1 MQGAIPQWKR
11 TALMEVD
18 ENIQERPTMRRRMTN
33 AVKSK
38 FNQTDVARQLYQSE
52 QFKEYQEVRKEI
64 LQFKE
69 DLKDHLSQSQN
80 PAVMGSMAIYVILYN

>member
-1 MQGAIPQWKR
+1 
-11 TALMEVD
+11 MEVN
-18 ENIQERPTMRRRMTN
+18 ENMHERKTLRQKMMSS
-33 AVKSK
+33 VKNK

-69 DLKDHLSQSQN
+69 DLKDHMTQSQN
-80 PAVMGSMAIYVILYN
+80 PAVMGTMAIYVRIELF

>member
-1 MQGAIPQWKR
+1 
-11 TALMEVD
+11 MEFN
-18 ENIQERPTMRRRMTN
+18 ENMHERKTMRQKMMSS
-33 AVKSK
+33 VKNK

-69 DLKDHLSQSQN
+69 DLKDHMTQSQN
-80 PAVMGSMAIYVILYN
+80 PAVMGTLAIYVNQL